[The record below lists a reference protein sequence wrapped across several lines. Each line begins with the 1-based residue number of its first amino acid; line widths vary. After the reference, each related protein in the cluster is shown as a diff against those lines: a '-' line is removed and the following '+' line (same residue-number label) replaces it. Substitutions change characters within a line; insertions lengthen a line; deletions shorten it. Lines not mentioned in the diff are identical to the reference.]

1 MRGLSR
7 LGLIVALSA
16 GWAAAADVNV
26 RDCGAVGDGAATDTQ
41 AVQAAI
47 DRCAASGGG
56 VVVVPAGGRYVCGSL
71 FLKSGV
77 TLRVEKGATILGS
90 EEKGDYPMIDTRIAG
105 LEMKHPAALVNAID
119 CQHVGIDGGGVIAGR
134 GKVWWDWFWKTR
146 EERGRGVDFQV
157 HRPRLVCFTRC
168 QGVKVSG
175 VTLKDPAFWTLHL
188 LYSKDVDVEGI
199 TVRAPKKAASSDGI
213 DVDSSSDVRI
223 RRCDISCD
231 DDDIALKAG
240 RDADGLRVNR
250 PTENVTIEDCKVGM
264 GAGVAMGSE
273 TAGGI
278 RHVVVRNCAFDGSGA
293 AARLKS
299 YPGRGGVVEDIR
311 FENLDAKNV
320 KTAVNI
326 DMTWGGSDWKKF
338 VEPRFAADTGE
349 RGVPR
354 FRDILVKNL
363 KARGAASAGVVRG
376 LKSSRV
382 EGVVFENVDIEAKK
396 GLVVENVGEMDLSG
410 LRVKVSEGEE
420 IIRRD

>member
-1 MRGLSR
+1 
-7 LGLIVALSA
+7 
-16 GWAAAADVNV
+16 
-26 RDCGAVGDGAATDTQ
+26 
-41 AVQAAI
+41 
-47 DRCAASGGG
+47 
-56 VVVVPAGGRYVCGSL
+56 
-71 FLKSGV
+71 
-77 TLRVEKGATILGS
+77 
-90 EEKGDYPMIDTRIAG
+90 
-105 LEMKHPAALVNAID
+105 
-119 CQHVGIDGGGVIAGR
+119 
-134 GKVWWDWFWKTR
+134 
-146 EERGRGVDFQV
+146 
-157 HRPRLVCFTRC
+157 
-168 QGVKVSG
+168 VKVSG

-250 PTENVTIEDCKVGM
+250 PTENVTIEDCTFGM

-278 RHVVVRNCAFDGSGA
+278 RHVVVRNCTFDGSGA
-293 AARLKS
+293 AARVKS

-311 FENLDAKNV
+311 FENLDATNV

-354 FRDILVKNL
+354 FWDILVKDL

-376 LKSSRV
+376 LKNSRV

-396 GLVVENVGEMDLSG
+396 GLVVENVGEMDLRG